1 MRGLEEDFSKPIVL
15 TPFQMQ
21 VIICVQQCCPRRV
34 ASWPR
39 LALEMIPKMG
49 LGAPRHTRFIK
60 VLSFPHAKHTV
71 FYRIEHATPTRY
83 GLKCLMYQAFKH
95 AYTKHTVFYRIEH
108 TAPFRGALFGGCLE
122 RFARFAPLF
131 EGCLE
136 RFAFGAKIFSGLFSG
151 FGGTS
156 RLECP
161 LSKPILTLNGKRGFI
176 SEV

>member
-1 MRGLEEDFSKPIVL
+1 MRGLTDTLEEDFSKPIVL

-39 LALEMIPKMG
+39 LALEMIPEMG
-49 LGAPRHTRFIK
+49 LGASRHTHFSE

-95 AYTKHTVFYRIEH
+95 AYAKHTVFYRIEH

-136 RFAFGAKIFSGLFSG
+136 RFAFGA
-151 FGGTS
+151 
-156 RLECP
+156 
-161 LSKPILTLNGKRGFI
+161 
-176 SEV
+176 